1 MVTSTAPPGP
11 RLNAFWGAALSLL
24 ALVLSFLA
32 GAVVLIFVFG
42 LLAAGFLLFLGWQAL
57 GVWRN
62 RLLWRLRNRL
72 VVAYVLIGLIPVV
85 LLALMGVIA
94 GWTLY
99 GKVAVYQVTAELER
113 VQSELSDLTADIA
126 SSLSMAGALEG
137 RLRPE
142 VVTRILEARRASTE
156 EHLRSGEVYVVPA
169 SGDNLPAWLHGQ
181 HFVGVLIGDQA
192 ELVAARPVQVAGQSL
207 TVVALLPLREDVL
220 AYLGRDIG
228 PVSVQVLAEDSGPG
242 AASRSLPIGTK
253 TYFIRSETVGRRAL
267 PPAEGWWDTTL
278 ALAGT
283 QPTHLKETGKEG
295 PPLVVFVQSRLSAVH
310 TQLSYRLGEF
320 SGVPFTV
327 FTAFAVLFLLLEFVA
342 LRTGIRLTQT
352 ITGTVNDLQE
362 GTERIQ
368 ASDFSHRIRI
378 RSHDQLSGLASAF
391 NSMTASIERLI
402 AESQEKQRL
411 QNELEIA
418 RQVQEQLFPSQA
430 PQLATLD
437 VVARCRPARLIGGDY
452 FDFGLAGA
460 GQLIFTIGDV
470 SGKGISGAL
479 LMATIQSA
487 LRSAVYA
494 SRLEGSLGRLSV
506 AELVTRVNLQL
517 CATTAPEK
525 YSTLFVGH
533 YDDATRCL
541 TYCNA
546 GHLPPVV
553 FGGGRTEELC
563 AGGPVVGLFREAA
576 YEQATVELRAG
587 DWVAA
592 FTDGLTE
599 VENAYEEE
607 FGTQRLLAFIQRTA
621 DGSSPERLVDLTL
634 AELDVWAPGMEP
646 SDDRTL
652 LVARV
657 R

>member
-1 MVTSTAPPGP
+1 M
-11 RLNAFWGAALSLL
+11 
-24 ALVLSFLA
+24 LSFLA
-32 GAVVLIFVFG
+32 GAVVLTFVFAA
-42 LLAAGFLLFLGWQAL
+42 LAGGFLLVLGWKA
-57 GVWRN
+57 VAAWRQ

-72 VVAYVLIGLIPVV
+72 IVTYVLFGFIPVV

-99 GKVAVYQVTAELER
+99 GKVAIYQVTTELER
-113 VQSELSDLTADIA
+113 AQAELADVTSDVA
-126 SSLSMAGALEG
+126 SAVSMAAALAG
-137 RLRPE
+137 DLRPE
-142 VVTRILEARRASTE
+142 VQARLLDAHKAMLE
-156 EHLRSGEVYVVPA
+156 EHLRDAEISVVEA
-169 SGDNLPAWLHGQ
+169 SGTELPAWLQ
-181 HFVGVLIGDQA
+181 NQRFAGVVIGERA
-192 ELVAARPVQVAGQSL
+192 ELLATRPVRVAGRPR
-207 TVVALLPLREDVL
+207 TVVARLPLNENVL
-220 AYLGRDIG
+220 AYLGREVG
-228 PVSVQVLAEDSGPG
+228 PVSVQTLSDDSGPG
-242 AASRSLPIGTK
+242 AARRPSYVGTR
-253 TYFIRSETVGRRAL
+253 TYFVQSETVGRRSL
-267 PPAEGWWDTTL
+267 PPPEGWWDVSL

-283 QPTHLKETGKEG
+283 QPTHVWETGQEG
-295 PPLVVFVQSRLSAVH
+295 PPLVLFVQSRLSAVH
-310 TQLSYRLGEF
+310 AQLSYGLGEF

-352 ITGTVNDLQE
+352 ITATVNDLQE
-362 GTERIQ
+362 GTEKIQ
-368 ASDFSHRIRI
+368 AGDFSHRIRT
-378 RSHDQLSGLASAF
+378 RSQDQLSGLASAF

-430 PQLATLD
+430 PQLATLE
-437 VVARCRPARLIGGDY
+437 VVARCRPARIIGGDY
-452 FDFGLAGA
+452 FDFGLAGP

-494 SRLEGSLGRLSV
+494 SQLDGSLARLSV
-506 AELVTRVNLQL
+506 AELVSRVNRQL
-517 CATTAPEK
+517 CATTSPEK
-525 YSTLFVGH
+525 YSTLFIGY
-533 YDDATRCL
+533 YDDASRRL

-553 FGGGRTEELC
+553 FGSGRIEELNT
-563 AGGPVVGLFREAA
+563 GGPVVGLFREAT
-576 YEQATVELRAG
+576 YEQATVELRSG
-587 DWVAA
+587 DWLAA

-607 FGTQRLLAFIQRTA
+607 FGTQRLLAFVQRTA
-621 DGSSPERLVDLTL
+621 DGATPERLVELTL
-634 AELDVWAPGMEP
+634 AELEVWAPGVEP

>member
-1 MVTSTAPPGP
+1 MPTSPPKYQP
-11 RLNAFWGAALSLL
+11 RLNAVWGAALSLL
-24 ALVLSFLA
+24 ALVLSYMA
-32 GAVVLIFVFG
+32 GAVVLIFIFG
-42 LLAAGFLLFLGWQAL
+42 VLAAGFLLVLGWKAL
-57 GVWRN
+57 GTWRN
-62 RLLWRLRNRL
+62 SLLWRLRNRL

-99 GKVAVYQVTAELER
+99 GKVAVYQVTGELER
-113 VQSELSDLTADIA
+113 VQAELADMTSDIA
-126 SSLSMAGALEG
+126 SSVSMAGALEG
-137 RLRPE
+137 KLRPE
-142 VVTRILEARRASTE
+142 VVARILDAHKAAAV
-156 EHLRSGEVYVVPA
+156 EHLQDVEVRVIPA
-169 SGDNLPAWLHGQ
+169 SGGELPTWLRGQ
-181 HFVGVLIGDQA
+181 HFAGVLVGDRA
-192 ELVAARPVQVAGQSL
+192 ELVAARPTAVAGQSL
-207 TVVALLPLREDVL
+207 TVVARLPLSEGVL
-220 AYLGRDIG
+220 AYIGREVG
-228 PVSVQVLAEDSGPG
+228 PISVQVLTEESGAG
-242 AASRSLPIGTK
+242 ARRPSYVGTK
-253 TYFIRSETVGRRAL
+253 TYFIQSETVGRRSL
-267 PPAEGWWDTTL
+267 PTAEGWWDVTL

-283 QPTHLKETGKEG
+283 QPTHLWGTGKEG
-295 PPLVVFVQSRLSAVH
+295 PPLVLYVQSRLSAVH
-310 TQLSYRLGEF
+310 TQLSYGLGEF
-320 SGVPFTV
+320 SGIPFTL
-327 FTAFAVLFLLLEFVA
+327 FTATAFLFLLLEFVA
-342 LRTGIRLTQT
+342 MRTGIRLTQT

-362 GTERIQ
+362 GTEKIQ

-378 RSHDQLSGLASAF
+378 RSNDQLSGLASAF

-430 PQLATLD
+430 PQLATLE
-437 VVARCRPARLIGGDY
+437 VVARCRPARVIGGDY

-494 SRLEGSLGRLSV
+494 SQLDGSLARLSV
-506 AELVTRVNLQL
+506 AELVARVNRQL
-517 CATTAPEK
+517 CATTTAEK

-533 YDDATRCL
+533 YDDASRRL

-553 FGGGRTEELC
+553 FGVGRSEELG
-563 AGGPVVGLFREAA
+563 AGGTVVGLFREAE

-587 DWVAA
+587 DWFAA

-607 FGTQRLLAFIQRTA
+607 FGMQRLLAFIQRTA
-621 DGSSPERLVDLTL
+621 DGATPERLVDMTL

>member
-1 MVTSTAPPGP
+1 MPTSPPRYQP
-11 RLNAFWGAALSLL
+11 RLNALWGAALSLL
-24 ALVLSFLA
+24 ALILSFLG
-32 GAVVLIFVFG
+32 GAVVLIFFFG
-42 LLAAGFLLFLGWQAL
+42 LLAAGFLFVLGWQAL
-57 GVWRN
+57 RAWRS

-99 GKVAVYQVTAELER
+99 GKVAVYQVTGELER
-113 VQSELSDLTADIA
+113 VQAELADMTSNIS

-142 VVTRILEARRASTE
+142 VVARVLEAHKAAAV
-156 EHLRSGEVYVVPA
+156 EHLREAEARVIPA
-169 SGDNLPAWLHGQ
+169 SAEGVPAWLQGQ
-181 HFVGVLIGDQA
+181 HFAGVLVGDRA
-192 ELVAARPVQVAGQSL
+192 ELVAVRPVAVAGQSL
-207 TVVALLPLREDVL
+207 TVVARLPLSDSVLSYIGREV
-220 AYLGRDIG
+220 G
-228 PVSVQVLAEDSGPG
+228 PVSVQELTEEAGSG
-242 AASRSLPIGTK
+242 AAGRSLPIGTK
-253 TYFIRSETVGRRAL
+253 TYFIRHETVGRRAL
-267 PPAEGWWDTTL
+267 PSAEGWWDVTL

-283 QPTHLKETGKEG
+283 QPTHQWATGKEG
-295 PPLVVFVQSRLSAVH
+295 PPLVVFVQSRLSLVH

-342 LRTGIRLTQT
+342 MRTGIRLTQT

-418 RQVQEQLFPSQA
+418 RQVQEQLFPSQS
-430 PQLATLD
+430 PQLATLE
-437 VVARCRPARLIGGDY
+437 VVARCRPARIIGGDY

-487 LRSAVYA
+487 LRSAIYA

-506 AELVTRVNLQL
+506 AELVTRVNRQL
-517 CATTAPEK
+517 CATTSQEK
-525 YSTLFVGH
+525 YSTLFIGH
-533 YDDATRCL
+533 YDDATRLL

-553 FGGGRTEELC
+553 FGAGRTEELG
-563 AGGPVVGLFREAA
+563 AGGPVVGLFREAT

-607 FGTQRLLAFIQRTA
+607 FGTERLLAFIQRTA